1 MRVGVRVCRS
11 KRVLSQ
17 RVSLEV
23 SSDARTGGGS
33 QHYYFINL
41 YKFLCLFGYK
51 GICIFGL
58 FLDQKDIYGRRGIL

>member
-11 KRVLSQ
+11 KRGLLQ

-33 QHYYFINL
+33 QHYSFISFYFCLVIRVSVFWVC
-41 YKFLCLFGYK
+41 FLTK
-51 GICIFGL
+51 NIFMEE
-58 FLDQKDIYGRRGIL
+58 DVSCESA